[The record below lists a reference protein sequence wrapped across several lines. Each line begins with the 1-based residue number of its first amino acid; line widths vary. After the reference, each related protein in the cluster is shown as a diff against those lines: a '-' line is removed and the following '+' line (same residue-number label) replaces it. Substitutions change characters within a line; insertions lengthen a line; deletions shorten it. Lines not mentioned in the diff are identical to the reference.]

1 MNILKATKRTT
12 ASTGQLN
19 KLRSEGFIP
28 AILYGGKKSNLN
40 ISLKKLHLQD
50 LVRTETF
57 MSKVFDLDIDGNPEK
72 VLPRDIAYDPVSDE
86 PIHIDFIRIT
96 KGSILTLEIP
106 VKFINSDKSPGLKK
120 GGVLN
125 IVRRKVELKC
135 PTENIPNEIVVDLDN
150 TEINTSL
157 KISSVKLPENV
168 VPTITD
174 RDFVIATVVAPTILV
189 EPEKVEETVAEGEIP
204 AEGATEDSE
213 GAEKTEGDKDKT
225 AKPSDDKAKAASGDK
240 GKTVKPSDDKTK
252 TASDDKGK
260 TAKPSD
266 DKTKAASGDKG
277 KSSNKETKKK

>member
-1 MNILKATKRTT
+1 MNILKATKRTS
-12 ASTGQLN
+12 ASTGQVN
-19 KLRSEGFIP
+19 KLRTEGFIP
-28 AILYGGKKSNLN
+28 AVLYGGKKSNLN

-50 LVRTETF
+50 LIRTETF

-96 KGSILTLEIP
+96 KGSLLTLEIP

-157 KISSVKLPENV
+157 KISSVKLPEKV
-168 VPTITD
+168 LPTITD

-189 EPEKVEETVAEGEIP
+189 EPEKVEETADGGEAPTEGTAE
-204 AEGATEDSE
+204 DVK
-213 GAEKTEGDKDKT
+213 GAEKIEGEKDK
-225 AKPSDDKAKAASGDK
+225 A
-240 GKTVKPSDDKTK
+240 
-252 TASDDKGK
+252 
-260 TAKPSD
+260 AKPSD
-266 DKTKAASGDKG
+266 DKTKATSGDKDKVTKPSDDKG
-277 KSSNKETKKK
+277 KTTSGEKGKTASKETKKK

>member
-12 ASTGQLN
+12 TSTGQIN

-28 AILYGGKKSNLN
+28 GVLYGGKKSNLN

-50 LVRTETF
+50 LIRTETF
-57 MSKVFDLDIDGNPEK
+57 TSKVFDLDIDGSSEK
-72 VLPRDIAYDPVSDE
+72 ALPRDISYDPVSDE
-86 PIHIDFIRIT
+86 PIHIDFIRIA

-106 VKFINSDKSPGLKK
+106 VKFINSEKSPGLKK

-135 PTENIPNEIVVDLDN
+135 PTENIPHELVVNLDN

-189 EPEKVEETVAEGEIP
+189 EPEKVEETTAEGETP
-204 AEGATEDSE
+204 AEGAE
-213 GAEKTEGDKDKT
+213 GAEGAKNEEEKDKA

-240 GKTVKPSDDKTK
+240 TSKPSDDK
-252 TASDDKGK
+252 A
-260 TAKPSD
+260 
-266 DKTKAASGDKG
+266 KAASGDKS
-277 KSSNKETKKK
+277 KTASKETKKK